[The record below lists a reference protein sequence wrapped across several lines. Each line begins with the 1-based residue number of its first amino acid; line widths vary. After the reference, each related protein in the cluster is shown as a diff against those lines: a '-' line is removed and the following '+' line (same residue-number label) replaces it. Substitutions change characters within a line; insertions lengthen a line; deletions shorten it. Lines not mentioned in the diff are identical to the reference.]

1 MIERFLKAYGAPPPV
16 WYQPFDEAVLR
27 QANLL
32 SFGHAALP
40 TFDLARA
47 DYVISFGAD
56 FLGTWNSP
64 VAQSIGYGEMRQGRP
79 GRRAKFVQVES
90 RMSQTGANA
99 DEWIPCRP
107 GTEGALALGIAHV
120 ILSEKLAPQGAR
132 IARRLAHRRMVRGPA
147 RLRAGSGR
155 EADRSASAAVIK
167 RLAHELAQSGS
178 AAAIIGGAP
187 LAHTNGLFNAL
198 AVNALESLVDT
209 GTAQPILGFMPQLP
223 LASPQRRC
231 RPACSFGAL
240 NALSGQRTPQLLLLY
255 DANPVFSAPPG
266 AAQSAKPSPK
276 FPTSSASAASLTRPA
291 PRPT

>member
-1 MIERFLKAYGAPPPV
+1 MIERFLKAYGAPPAV

-120 ILSEKLAPQGAR
+120 ILSEKLAPQGGR
-132 IARRLAHRRMVRGPA
+132 IARRCAHRRLVRGPA
-147 RLRAGSGR
+147 GLHPGSGR
-155 EADRSASAAVIK
+155 EADRS
-167 RLAHELAQSGS
+167 E
-178 AAAIIGGAP
+178 
-187 LAHTNGLFNAL
+187 
-198 AVNALESLVDT
+198 
-209 GTAQPILGFMPQLP
+209 
-223 LASPQRRC
+223 RC
-231 RPACSFGAL
+231 RH
-240 NALSGQRTPQLLLLY
+240 Q
-255 DANPVFSAPPG
+255 
-266 AAQSAKPSPK
+266 
-276 FPTSSASAASLTRPA
+276 ASRA
-291 PRPT
+291 